1 MSRSQSVD
9 PQYAYFDRH
18 VRLLLQAAQELTGVV
33 VQDLVDIPMTLTII
47 PPSVPAR
54 HPHLPI
60 TLDLK
65 PERRDDGRLHRA
77 SKTKQTPL
85 PESSGAQ
92 RWTQM
97 AVRRACVELWTKS
110 HYCLK
115 WSSRRTPTQRN
126 GLCSCP
132 MTGGRIHL
140 RAMRCDEAGGHLI
153 SRFRRQSGQTSR
165 KHQFSLG
172 GSPLRMRIAGLQ
184 SQSETNRLAS
194 PSCHRTQSLRAVLD
208 YPHPRISISLR
219 RQAEGPRY
227 HQHLNRAR
235 RAKRANGATTLKPR
249 MNPIWISRRLQ
260 IFGQGD
266 SQPGTLLPK

>member
-1 MSRSQSVD
+1 MAYSYDPRSYSTRRQDAQMSRSHSVD

-18 VRLLLQAAQELTGVV
+18 VRLVLQAAQELTGAV
-33 VQDLVDIPMTLTII
+33 VQDQVDIPMTLAII

-77 SKTKQTPL
+77 SKTKQTLL

-97 AVRRACVELWTKS
+97 AVRRACAELWTKS
-110 HYCLK
+110 HSCLK

-140 RAMRCDEAGGHLI
+140 RAMRCDEAGGRLI

-165 KHQFSLG
+165 KHQFLLG
-172 GSPLRMRIAGLQ
+172 GSPLRMRIASLPSLQ
-184 SQSETNRLAS
+184 SQSGTNHLAS
-194 PSCHRTQSLRAVLD
+194 PSCHRRQSLRAVLD
-208 YPHPRISISLR
+208 YPCPRISLR
-219 RQAEGPRY
+219 
-227 HQHLNRAR
+227 
-235 RAKRANGATTLKPR
+235 
-249 MNPIWISRRLQ
+249 
-260 IFGQGD
+260 
-266 SQPGTLLPK
+266 